1 MAPDD
6 HADEDADEQ
15 QEDAHGREEAHRA
28 GGRLQPLEARFQRTD
43 APVAA
48 ARARRARRVG
58 RTGHAPRAGRNSRTL
73 RAGNRPRGEGSPAKA

>member
-6 HADEDADEQ
+6 HAEEDADEQ

-28 GGRLQPLEARFQRTD
+28 GGSLQPFEARFQRTG

-48 ARARRARRVG
+48 ARARRAGRVG
-58 RTGHAPRAGRNSRTL
+58 RTSHAPRAGRSRRAL
-73 RAGNRPRGEGSPAKA
+73 RAGNRLRGEGSPAEA